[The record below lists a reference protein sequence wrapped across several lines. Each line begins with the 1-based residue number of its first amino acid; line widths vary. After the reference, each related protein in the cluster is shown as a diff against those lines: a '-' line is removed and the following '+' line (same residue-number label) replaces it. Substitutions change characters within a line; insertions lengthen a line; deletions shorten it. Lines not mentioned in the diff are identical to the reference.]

1 MTTFMHYPGT
11 VLRMG
16 AHDDFFAQAV
26 RERRQQLGNLT
37 MSEVHDRGGPAVPAQ
52 ARAER
57 GELSANVRPSTFQKF
72 DTGLG
77 WVPGSARAAYYPRPP
92 PVPAD
97 TGNPLE
103 PGAQSIDLSLE
114 QLLPLLEAQ
123 RSLHTAPISELPKA
137 IEQLDEAISGIV
149 GPFVTSILEA
159 NRGTQVHPLIEIAF
173 GEALAAPVSPDDPD
187 ATEKQYRR
195 WLIGRADG
203 LDNATQQAFERRYRT
218 RNQTANR

>member
-77 WVPGSARAAYYPRPP
+77 WVPGSARAPPKQPRPP
-92 PVPAD
+92 
-97 TGNPLE
+97 
-103 PGAQSIDLSLE
+103 
-114 QLLPLLEAQ
+114 
-123 RSLHTAPISELPKA
+123 
-137 IEQLDEAISGIV
+137 
-149 GPFVTSILEA
+149 GP
-159 NRGTQVHPLIEIAF
+159 
-173 GEALAAPVSPDDPD
+173 
-187 ATEKQYRR
+187 
-195 WLIGRADG
+195 GRAPHPI
-203 LDNATQQAFERRYRT
+203 
-218 RNQTANR
+218 

>member
-1 MTTFMHYPGT
+1 M
-11 VLRMG
+11 
-16 AHDDFFAQAV
+16 
-26 RERRQQLGNLT
+26 
-37 MSEVHDRGGPAVPAQ
+37 
-52 ARAER
+52 
-57 GELSANVRPSTFQKF
+57 
-72 DTGLG
+72 
-77 WVPGSARAAYYPRPP
+77 
-92 PVPAD
+92 
-97 TGNPLE
+97 
-103 PGAQSIDLSLE
+103 
-114 QLLPLLEAQ
+114 LPLLEAQ